1 MKKVDMFVLPPTYT
15 DYCENGGGVYGRT
28 SIINNNLFIIL
39 WINKCNYH
47 KYCLNYNFGY
57 HVNVKIKLIE
67 KFKIELIKYYKF
79 LKQYRKLLMKN

>member
-1 MKKVDMFVLPPTYT
+1 MKKVDVFVLPPTYT

-47 KYCLNYNFGY
+47 
-57 HVNVKIKLIE
+57 
-67 KFKIELIKYYKF
+67 
-79 LKQYRKLLMKN
+79 